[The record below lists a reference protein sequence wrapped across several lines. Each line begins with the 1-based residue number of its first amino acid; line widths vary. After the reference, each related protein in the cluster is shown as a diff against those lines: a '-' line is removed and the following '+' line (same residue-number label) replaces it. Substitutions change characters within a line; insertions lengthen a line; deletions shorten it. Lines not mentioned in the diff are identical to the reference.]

1 MSALATRLVLVGKE
15 EEVPFARRTIV
26 ERVRVWEGSLDEETA
41 DTIRLIV
48 SELVSNAVVHGEGPV
63 TITVLAR
70 PGGLLID
77 VRDGALD
84 VPRPGSFGVENERG
98 RGLALVGALAVRSGW
113 EPFGRGKRVWAEIA
127 LLGQTVAG
135 GDPGSQRPGEI
146 PLRPAV

>member
-26 ERVRVWEGSLDEETA
+26 ERLRALEGSLDEETT

-48 SELVSNAVVHGEGPV
+48 SELVSSAVVHGEGPV

-84 VPRPGSFGVENERG
+84 VPRMGNFGAENERG
-98 RGLALVGALAVRSGW
+98 RGLALVCALSVRSGW
-113 EPFGRGKRVWAEIA
+113 EPFGCGKRVWAEVE
-127 LLGQTVAG
+127 LPRLRSVSSRTSCGQL
-135 GDPGSQRPGEI
+135 
-146 PLRPAV
+146 LRPAV